1 MAKKSQRRPVRYER
15 DQSGCMWG
23 LMSMFDFRHG
33 RSTQKLISDRR
44 RGTRHAVVTGTPKK
58 KLDNLSENCRGI
70 IDAEESRK
78 ATSHTN
84 KLSVKKLMEEEMF
97 SEQDTKNETNNP
109 EIEPKQSN
117 SENGDHKT
125 KNHKRKKSRTK
136 SCDIHLEDLN
146 VAESLESE
154 QHCLHNLEKQSTKS
168 LDIGEILEDFC
179 REIHQKSIDYVEHDQ
194 HDEVQHQP
202 NQKNPDFEEKLSE
215 VIKLINEKLIDR
227 KHVTE
232 DGDLHPSKELRDA
245 LQILTSDEELFLK
258 LLQGPKSIMVKHVQN
273 LWNAQVEKDGD
284 SKLLAVSNLLEEGL
298 HGFRHSGEAI
308 HGKQRKFFR
317 KKTKSLE
324 KNPSKENKA
333 SQASNRIVILKPGPT
348 SLLLPENESSIGSSP
363 ESQFIIRNKGPIER
377 SASHFSL
384 TEIKRKL
391 KNAMG
396 KEKQETSTDGTSKRF
411 ATKQQAVG
419 NSEKG
424 SKENLGRSSPSKDH
438 FFIEK
443 IARPPMFSK
452 MREKTG
458 KLKEHEISMECEAA
472 IYPKHRESNIY
483 IEAKKHLSEMLST
496 GQADAGFSG
505 EQVPKTLGRILS
517 LPEYSF
523 SPIDSPG
530 KDWEQG
536 FLTAQMRFSADDKFQ
551 KHETNVSHLGRIAL
565 NSEPQSSVSNDST
578 DCKEQASSN
587 PNASAS
593 NELHDKED
601 KTLCSVGD
609 EMPSEGEAEVV
620 KETETAIDEEGDVL
634 DTLFEPS
641 KSPLDG
647 DGQNGDMSE
656 VCDKKENSECLEH
669 DSEEQTPTSPLTS
682 PSTSS
687 NTKKL
692 DCLEG
697 PSEIPERP
705 SPISV
710 LEPLF
715 TTEEDVS
722 PASSRFEP
730 VELPVQPFRIQFE
743 EHESSAADRIPL
755 KASID
760 DKESVFE
767 YVKAVVQ
774 ASGMKWDEFYMRSH
788 SSEQLLDHSIFFEVE
803 FFSNQLCCDKKLL
816 FDSINEVLM
825 EVYGRYFGCFSGLSF
840 VQSNI
845 RPVPDVKNGICEVWE
860 GVSWHLLPLPMPRT
874 LDQLVKKDMAK
885 TGTWMNLRYD
895 IETILVEIGEDI
907 FEDLM
912 EEIVF
917 GDLMEEN
924 LFIHV
929 NKSLGGGNQSI
940 SVESKE
946 TESSMSS

>member
-1 MAKKSQRRPVRYER
+1 MAKKSQRHPVRYER
-15 DQSGCMWG
+15 EQSGCMWG
-23 LMSMFDFRHG
+23 LITMFDFRHG

-44 RGTRHAVVTGTPKK
+44 RGTRHAVGTGTPKNK
-58 KLDNLSENCRGI
+58 VDNLSENCLGM
-70 IDAEESRK
+70 IDGEESRK
-78 ATSHTN
+78 VTDDTS
-84 KLSVKKLMEEEMF
+84 KVSVKKLIEEEMF
-97 SEQDTKNETNNP
+97 GEQDIKKEINNP
-109 EIEPKQSN
+109 GVEPKQSN
-117 SENGDHKT
+117 SENGDH
-125 KNHKRKKSRTK
+125 RRRKSRTK
-136 SCDIHLEDLN
+136 SCDIHIEDLN
-146 VAESLESE
+146 VSESLESE
-154 QHCLHNLEKQSTKS
+154 RPCLHNLEKQSTGS
-168 LDIGEILEDFC
+168 LDIGEIMEDFC
-179 REIHQKSIDYVEHDQ
+179 RQIHQKRFGNAEHDQ
-194 HDEVQHQP
+194 LDEVHHQL
-202 NQKNPDFEEKLSE
+202 NQKNPEFEEKLSE
-215 VIKLINEKLIDR
+215 AIKLINEKLVNW
-227 KHVTE
+227 KHVAE
-232 DGDLHPSKELRDA
+232 DGNFHPSKELRDA
-245 LQILTSDEELFLK
+245 LQILISDEELFPK
-258 LLQGPKSIMVKHVQN
+258 LLQGPKSIMVKHVQS
-273 LWNAQVEKDGD
+273 LWNAQVEKGEE
-284 SKLLAVSNLLEEGL
+284 SKSLPGSNSSEQGL
-298 HGFRHSGEAI
+298 HGFRHSDEAI
-308 HGKQRKFFR
+308 HGKQHKFFR
-317 KKTKSLE
+317 RKTKSLE

-333 SQASNRIVILKPGPT
+333 CQASNRIVILKPGPT
-348 SLLLPENESSIGSSP
+348 SMLPPKNESIIGSLP
-363 ESQFIIRNKGPIER
+363 KSQFTIGDKVPNER
-377 SASHFSL
+377 FGSNFFL

-396 KEKQETSTDGTSKRF
+396 KERQDTSTDGTSKKF

-578 DCKEQASSN
+578 DCKGQASSN

-641 KSPLDG
+641 KSPVDG

-669 DSEEQTPTSPLTS
+669 HSEEQTRTSPLTS

-715 TTEEDVS
+715 KTEEDVS

-730 VELPVQPFRIQFE
+730 VELPVQPLRIQFE
-743 EHESSAADRIPL
+743 EHESSSADRIPL

-788 SSEQLLDHSIFFEVE
+788 SSEQLLDQSIFFEVE

-845 RPVPDVKNGICEVWE
+845 RPVPDVKSGICEVWE
-860 GVSWHLLPLPMPRT
+860 GVSWHLLPLPMPHT

-885 TGTWMNLRYD
+885 TGTWMNLPYD